1 MGEVLNTAFQKMKEW
16 KLKSPIIEESGNYV
30 KVTIRHAPL
39 ALPTEAII
47 AFLEEHSEIT
57 NAQARD
63 LTGIKSENA
72 VKNEFYKLRDKG
84 VIERIPGRNGAL
96 AAWRKVHPVGGQ

>member
-1 MGEVLNTAFQKMKEW
+1 MKEW
-16 KLKSPIIEESGNYV
+16 KLKPPVIEEDGSYI

-39 ALPTEAII
+39 ALPAEAILTW
-47 AFLEEHSEIT
+47 LETHPEIT

-72 VKNEFYKLRDKG
+72 VKKRSSISYEIRGRSSGCRTKVAAKQLGERVMVPAVDKS
-84 VIERIPGRNGAL
+84 
-96 AAWRKVHPVGGQ
+96 